1 MNDEAIVNLTAA
13 VELLQKTIAQSP
25 NQNTASQQGLPSTG
39 VSEIVEGFKSLK
51 NELTELR
58 GDLNVKSFV
67 DKLSSNLE
75 VSEKELKKIRNGQII
90 QTESTKEAQ
99 AVSTKLLKNIDESL
113 KGLKENLNR
122 EVFGT
127 IKNEI
132 QAKQKQFEQSS
143 EGRTYLS
150 EKTQVNQ
157 QADMWRSATKK
168 GLFAALGLSEVADKV
183 ATAWEETVMKGLDA
197 KYSESAA
204 KVKSIEEDYKKL
216 DQRIKKERL
225 KEKGLT
231 GKQVEQGVAAYEAG
245 DSITPESILNSP
257 EELAE
262 GYTVEVINGNKIYKG
277 RDGNIVTKSEAEAGI
292 KSKNAN
298 TLDEVK
304 SNSKE
309 SVIDTESLVANNDEP
324 TLVSIVDFNE
334 EAIKKFAQMFRNA
347 TLINEKAT
355 KPLTNE
361 LSINE
366 KATKPLTNELSI
378 NEKATKPLTNEL
390 GLTVPLTKPDVNP
403 VETDQFKE
411 LIEIDLDKLKK
422 FINEELTRILK
433 NMGITLEEQDRILK
447 KQKIVSEGGVVDMKH
462 EQNLLIQ
469 GAAELR
475 DAARAAAGTIANSSG
490 GPSGRYIDTKSNV
503 IEKKAEKPI
512 GGEQISM
519 EEGLAGET
527 VSSAGIADLSLLFL
541 AKGGEVD
548 ESKPII
554 VGEEGP
560 ELFVPSSNGNII
572 PNDKLGSV
580 AGTSATQRTA
590 SFNQNK
596 VKSNNNKVEASP
608 SNTLSNN
615 KVEASP
621 SNTLSYISN
630 TSTTETDSNDLLQTI
645 NQTLM
650 DISSKLVISNDKP
663 SSSSVNS
670 TVTAGGTNNSST
682 ITVNAVGNPITNARL
697 KTDNMLY
704 NRRSVA

>member
-75 VSEKELKKIRNGQII
+75 VSENELKKIRNGQII

-168 GLFAALGLSEVADKV
+168 GLFAALGLSEVADEV

-197 KYSESAA
+197 KYPESAA
-204 KVKSIEEDYKKL
+204 KVKSIKEDYEKL
-216 DQRIKKERL
+216 DQRIKEKEL
-225 KEKGLT
+225 EENGLT
-231 GKQVEQGVAAYEAG
+231 KGQVKQGVAAYKAG

-262 GYTVEVINGNKIYKG
+262 GYTVKVIDGNKIYKG
-277 RDGNIVTKSEAEAGI
+277 RDGTPVTESEAKAGI
-292 KSKNAN
+292 ESKNAN
-298 TLDEVK
+298 APDEVK
-304 SNSKE
+304 LNSE
-309 SVIDTESLVANNDEP
+309 ENVTDTESLVANNGEP

-334 EAIKKFAQMFRNA
+334 EAIKKFAQMFRTA
-347 TLINEKAT
+347 TL
-355 KPLTNE
+355 
-361 LSINE
+361 
-366 KATKPLTNELSI
+366 I

-403 VETDQFKE
+403 VETDQFRE
-411 LIEIDLDKLKK
+411 LIEIDLDILKE

-433 NMGITLEEQDRILK
+433 EMGITLEEQDGILK
-447 KQKIVSEGGVVDMKH
+447 KQKKVSEDSVVDMER

-475 DAARAAAGTIANSSG
+475 DAARAAAGTIANPSG
-490 GPSGRYIDTKSNV
+490 GPSGRYIDIESKV
-503 IEKKAEKPI
+503 IKKKAEKPI
-512 GGEQISM
+512 QLSM
-519 EEGLAGET
+519 EEAYKPAFELESEVQPIIPALA
-527 VSSAGIADLSLLFL
+527 LL

-580 AGTSATQRTA
+580 AGTSATQRAA

-596 VKSNNNKVEASP
+596 VKSN
-608 SNTLSNN
+608 NN

-704 NRRSVA
+704 IRRSVA

>member
-75 VSEKELKKIRNGQII
+75 VSENELKKIRNGQII

-168 GLFAALGLSEVADKV
+168 GLFAALGLSEVADEV

-197 KYSESAA
+197 KYPESAA
-204 KVKSIEEDYKKL
+204 KVKSIKEDYEKL
-216 DQRIKKERL
+216 DQRIKEKEL
-225 KEKGLT
+225 EENGLT
-231 GKQVEQGVAAYEAG
+231 KGQVKQGVAAYKAG

-262 GYTVEVINGNKIYKG
+262 GYTVEVIDGNKIYKG
-277 RDGNIVTKSEAEAGI
+277 PDGKTVTKSEAEAGN
-292 KSKNAN
+292 KSENAN
-298 TLDEVK
+298 ALDEVK
-304 SNSKE
+304 SDSKE
-309 SVIDTESLVANNDEP
+309 DVTDTESLVANNDEP

-334 EAIKKFAQMFRNA
+334 EAIKKFAQMFRTA
-347 TLINEKAT
+347 TL
-355 KPLTNE
+355 
-361 LSINE
+361 
-366 KATKPLTNELSI
+366 I

-403 VETDQFKE
+403 VETDQFRE
-411 LIEIDLDKLKK
+411 LIEIDLDILKE

-433 NMGITLEEQDRILK
+433 EMGITLEEQDGILK
-447 KQKIVSEGGVVDMKH
+447 KQKKVSEDSVVDMER

-475 DAARAAAGTIANSSG
+475 DAARAAAGTIANPSG
-490 GPSGRYIDTKSNV
+490 GPSGRYIDIESKV
-503 IEKKAEKPI
+503 IKKKAEKPI
-512 GGEQISM
+512 QLSM
-519 EEGLAGET
+519 EEAYKPAFELESEVQPIIPALA
-527 VSSAGIADLSLLFL
+527 LL

-580 AGTSATQRTA
+580 AGTSATQRAA

-596 VKSNNNKVEASP
+596 VKSN
-608 SNTLSNN
+608 NN

-704 NRRSVA
+704 IRRSVA

>member
-75 VSEKELKKIRNGQII
+75 VSEKELKKIRNGQTI

-113 KGLKENLNR
+113 KGLKENFNK

-150 EKTQVNQ
+150 EKTQANQ

-216 DQRIKKERL
+216 DQRIKEEEL

-231 GKQVEQGVAAYEAG
+231 KKQVEQGVAAYKAE
-245 DSITPESILNSP
+245 DSITSESILNSP

-262 GYTVEVINGNKIYKG
+262 GDTVEVINGNKIYKG

-292 KSKNAN
+292 KLENAN
-298 TLDEVK
+298 ALDEVK

-309 SVIDTESLVANNDEP
+309 SVTDTESLVANNGEP

-334 EAIKKFAQMFRNA
+334 EAIKKFAQMFRIA
-347 TLINEKAT
+347 TL
-355 KPLTNE
+355 
-361 LSINE
+361 
-366 KATKPLTNELSI
+366 I

-390 GLTVPLTKPDVNP
+390 GLTVPLTKPDVNS
-403 VETDQFKE
+403 VETDRFRE
-411 LIEIDLDKLKK
+411 LIEIDLDILKK
-422 FINEELTRILK
+422 FINGELTGILED
-433 NMGITLEEQDRILK
+433 MGITLKEQNGTLK
-447 KQKIVSEGGVVDMKH
+447 KQKKVSEDGVINMTS
-462 EQNLLIQ
+462 EQKLLILA
-469 GAAELR
+469 AAELR
-475 DAARAAAGTIANSSG
+475 NAARAAAGTIANSSG
-490 GPSGRYIDTKSNV
+490 GYIDIKSKV
-503 IEKKAEKPI
+503 IEEEAKKPI
-512 GGEQISM
+512 GGKQLSM
-519 EEGLAGET
+519 EEGLDEKYELKSEVQPMSET
-527 VSSAGIADLSLLFL
+527 VSPFEGVGFGRYFAKGVPFA

-580 AGTSATQRTA
+580 AGTSATQRAA

-596 VKSNNNKVEASP
+596 VKSN
-608 SNTLSNN
+608 NN

-704 NRRSVA
+704 IRRSVA

>member
-75 VSEKELKKIRNGQII
+75 VSENELKKIRNGQII

-168 GLFAALGLSEVADKV
+168 GLFAALGLSEVADEV

-197 KYSESAA
+197 KYPESAA
-204 KVKSIEEDYKKL
+204 KVKSIKEDYEKL
-216 DQRIKKERL
+216 DQRIKEKELEENGLTKERV
-225 KEKGLT
+225 K
-231 GKQVEQGVAAYEAG
+231 QGVATYKAG

-262 GYTVEVINGNKIYKG
+262 GYTVKVIDGNKIYRG
-277 RDGNIVTKSEAEAGI
+277 PDGNIVTKSEAEAGI
-292 KSKNAN
+292 KSENAN
-298 TLDEVK
+298 ALNEVK
-304 SNSKE
+304 SDSKE
-309 SVIDTESLVANNDEP
+309 DVTDTESLVANNDEP

-334 EAIKKFAQMFRNA
+334 EAIKKFAQMFRTA
-347 TLINEKAT
+347 TL
-355 KPLTNE
+355 
-361 LSINE
+361 
-366 KATKPLTNELSI
+366 I

-403 VETDQFKE
+403 VETDQFRE
-411 LIEIDLDKLKK
+411 LIEIDLDILKE

-433 NMGITLEEQDRILK
+433 EMGITLEEQDGILK
-447 KQKIVSEGGVVDMKH
+447 KQKKVSEDSVVDMER

-475 DAARAAAGTIANSSG
+475 DAARAAAGTIANPSG
-490 GPSGRYIDTKSNV
+490 GPSGRYINIESKV
-503 IEKKAEKPI
+503 IKEKAEKPI
-512 GGEQISM
+512 QLSM
-519 EEGLAGET
+519 EEAYKPAFELESEVQPIIPALA
-527 VSSAGIADLSLLFL
+527 LL

-580 AGTSATQRTA
+580 AGTSATQRAA

-596 VKSNNNKVEASP
+596 VKSN
-608 SNTLSNN
+608 NN

-704 NRRSVA
+704 IRRSVA

>member
-75 VSEKELKKIRNGQII
+75 VSEKELKKIRDGQII
-90 QTESTKEAQ
+90 QTESTKEVQ

-127 IKNEI
+127 IKSEI

-150 EKTQVNQ
+150 EKTQTNQ

-216 DQRIKKERL
+216 DQRIKEEEL

-231 GKQVEQGVAAYEAG
+231 KKQVEQGVAAYKAE
-245 DSITPESILNSP
+245 DSITSESILNSP

-262 GYTVEVINGNKIYKG
+262 GYTVEVINGNKIYRG
-277 RDGNIVTKSEAEAGI
+277 PDNNIVTESEAKAGI
-292 KSKNAN
+292 KSENAN
-298 TLDEVK
+298 TLGEVK
-304 SNSKE
+304 SNSEE
-309 SVIDTESLVANNDEP
+309 SVADTESLVANNGEP

-334 EAIKKFAQMFRNA
+334 EAIKKFAQVFRIA
-347 TLINEKAT
+347 TL
-355 KPLTNE
+355 
-361 LSINE
+361 
-366 KATKPLTNELSI
+366 I

-390 GLTVPLTKPDVNP
+390 GLTVPLTKPDDNP
-403 VETDQFKE
+403 VETDQFRE
-411 LIEIDLDKLKK
+411 LIKIDLDILKN
-422 FINEELTRILK
+422 FINKELTRILK
-433 NMGITLEEQDRILK
+433 DMGITLK
-447 KQKIVSEGGVVDMKH
+447 KQKKVGEDGVTNMQS
-462 EQNLLIQ
+462 EQNLLIL

-490 GPSGRYIDTKSNV
+490 GSSGRYINIESNV
-503 IEKKAEKPI
+503 IKEEAEKSI
-512 GGEQISM
+512 SEKQISIA
-519 EEGLAGET
+519 ERLAETYKLEPEVQPKSET
-527 VSSAGIADLSLLFL
+527 VSPFDGKGFGRYF

-580 AGTSATQRTA
+580 AGTSATQRAA

-596 VKSNNNKVEASP
+596 VKSN
-608 SNTLSNN
+608 NN

-650 DISSKLVISNDKP
+650 DISSKLIISNDKP

>member
-75 VSEKELKKIRNGQII
+75 VSENELKKIRNGQII

-168 GLFAALGLSEVADKV
+168 GLFAALGLSEVADEV

-197 KYSESAA
+197 KYPESAA
-204 KVKSIEEDYKKL
+204 KVKSIKEDYEKL
-216 DQRIKKERL
+216 DQRIKEKELEENGLTKERV
-225 KEKGLT
+225 K
-231 GKQVEQGVAAYEAG
+231 QGVATYKAG

-262 GYTVEVINGNKIYKG
+262 GYTVKVIDGNKIYRG
-277 RDGNIVTKSEAEAGI
+277 PDGNIVTKSEAEAGI
-292 KSKNAN
+292 KSENAN
-298 TLDEVK
+298 ALDEVK
-304 SNSKE
+304 SDSKK

-334 EAIKKFAQMFRNA
+334 EAIKKFAQMFRTA
-347 TLINEKAT
+347 TL
-355 KPLTNE
+355 
-361 LSINE
+361 
-366 KATKPLTNELSI
+366 I

-403 VETDQFKE
+403 VETDQFRE
-411 LIEIDLDKLKK
+411 LIEIDLDILKE

-433 NMGITLEEQDRILK
+433 EMGITLEEQDGILK
-447 KQKIVSEGGVVDMKH
+447 KQKKVSEDSVVDMER

-475 DAARAAAGTIANSSG
+475 DAARAAAGTIANPSG
-490 GPSGRYIDTKSNV
+490 GPSGRYINIESKV
-503 IEKKAEKPI
+503 IKEKAEKPI
-512 GGEQISM
+512 QLSM
-519 EEGLAGET
+519 EEAYKPAFELESEVQPIIPALA
-527 VSSAGIADLSLLFL
+527 LL

-580 AGTSATQRTA
+580 AGTSATQRAA

-596 VKSNNNKVEASP
+596 VKSN
-608 SNTLSNN
+608 NN

-704 NRRSVA
+704 IRRSVA

>member
-366 KATKPLTNELSI
+366 KATKPLTNEL
-378 NEKATKPLTNEL
+378 

-608 SNTLSNN
+608 SNTLS
-615 KVEASP
+615 
-621 SNTLSYISN
+621 YISN